1 MDNLIEAF
9 LGALTIVTGL
19 GFFATVA
26 APFVHDGALFLQ
38 IFGN

>member
-1 MDNLIEAF
+1 MDLMEAF
-9 LGALTIVTGL
+9 LGFSTIVSGIA
-19 GFFATVA
+19 FFATVA